1 MRMSDLGL
9 GTPPGLGQGVTW
21 SPPLTGDLGEN
32 VRPRTYHPSWFRTG
46 GDVEPAL
53 NRGFTG
59 ECPTLDLAPLLV

>member
-9 GTPPGLGQGVTW
+9 GTPPGLGQ
-21 SPPLTGDLGEN
+21 E
-32 VRPRTYHPSWFRTG
+32 

-59 ECPTLDLAPLLV
+59 ECPTSDLSPLLV